1 MSALTKKYEA
11 LSLRERAFVVL
22 ALLAILI
29 LVWDTYLMDPLRRA
43 RTGLQSELDAASAS
57 GVSATSADA
66 SDPRQQSIKQA
77 GELQTRLASLDAQLK
92 STARGFVSADRMIEV
107 LHDVL
112 DRQGRLELV
121 SIRNL
126 PVTSLVPPAEAN
138 AGAGAGAPTVAASA
152 ELQPPYV
159 HSIELVVDG
168 QYSDVLDYLGQ
179 LEALPWK
186 FRWTYRYASSRW
198 RSSSSSRSPKRWRLM
213 PASWCWTNR
222 PRPSRPVRSS
232 TCSR

>member
-1 MSALTKKYEA
+1 MSALAKKYES

-22 ALLAILI
+22 ALLAVLI

-43 RTGLQSELDAASAS
+43 RSGLQSELDAASAS
-57 GVSATSADA
+57 GMNATSADV
-66 SDPRQQSIKQA
+66 SDPRQVSIKRA
-77 GELQTRLASLDAQLK
+77 GELQTQLATLDTQLK

-112 DRQGRLELV
+112 DRQGRLDLV

-126 PVTSLVPPAEAN
+126 PVTSLVPPDEAN
-138 AGAGAGAPTVAASA
+138 AAP
-152 ELQPPYV
+152 QPPYV

-179 LEALPWK
+179 LEPYVQRQIDA
-186 FRWTYRYASSRW
+186 FC
-198 RSSSSSRSPKRWRLM
+198 PKG
-213 PASWCWTNR
+213 
-222 PRPSRPVRSS
+222 
-232 TCSR
+232 

>member
-1 MSALTKKYEA
+1 MSALAKKYEA
-11 LSLRERAFVVL
+11 LSLRERAIVVL
-22 ALLAILI
+22 ALLAVLV
-29 LVWDTYLMDPLRRA
+29 LVWDTYLMDPLRRVRA
-43 RTGLQSELDAASAS
+43 GLQSELDSASAS
-57 GVSATSADA
+57 GVNATSDDV
-66 SDPRQQSIKQA
+66 SDPRQVSIKRA
-77 GELQTRLASLDAQLK
+77 GELQTQLATLDAQLK
-92 STARGFVSADRMIEV
+92 NTARGFVSADRMIEV

-126 PVTSLVPPAEAN
+126 PVTSLVPPEADAA
-138 AGAGAGAPTVAASA
+138 AGTDGNTAAPAST

-186 FRWTYRYASSRW
+186 FRWTSLDLSTAGYPR
-198 RSSSSSRSPKRWRLM
+198 
-213 PASWCWTNR
+213 NR
-222 PRPSRPVRSS
+222 VRIELS
-232 TCSR
+232 TLSLDSTWLGV